1 VQSGEPPNTSKTEV
15 EQLEG
20 APGQGGGGEPSPPP
34 PPANATQVSS
44 DLENRITKTAEYII
58 SEPYVTIPDE
68 PLSQFL
74 TLVYNFSKK
83 EGKTTEAET
92 KQALKSAEE
101 NAENAPSVI
110 AIVGVNAIETAVGAA
125 AGEVNQGSVSTSTS
139 PEGGRRLTRK
149 RIFKLKKNRR
159 ITRIRPPFKSAA
171 VAVAAFRRK

>member
-1 VQSGEPPNTSKTEV
+1 MPVSVVTND
-15 EQLEG
+15 
-20 APGQGGGGEPSPPP
+20 GGGPADTTGSTSPPTSP
-34 PPANATQVSS
+34 SQASAEL
-44 DLENRITKTAEYII
+44 DKRMDKTAEYII

-92 KQALKSAEE
+92 KEAVKAAED
-101 NAENAPSVI
+101 NSLMAQSKDAVVI
-110 AIVGVNAIETAVGAA
+110 T
-125 AGEVNQGSVSTSTS
+125 GEVATIQQTNAVNGATEFKPS
-139 PEGGRRLTRK
+139 GGRRLTRK

-159 ITRIRPPFKSAA
+159 ITRIRAPFKSAA